1 MRKDDAKDRVM
12 FEMDSGSFNDR
23 VALKIATEMWK
34 QLVWSITSKWLSA
47 RHFFW
52 SEDHNRVNL
61 LDCQELQMLF
71 NR

>member
-1 MRKDDAKDRVM
+1 MRKDDAKDGVK
-12 FEMDSGSFNDR
+12 FEMDSGSYNDR
-23 VALKIATEMWK
+23 VTLKIATETWK

-47 RHFFW
+47 RHFFC
-52 SEDHNRVNL
+52 STVHNRVNL